1 MTADFYTK
9 PSYRWFVNATVT
21 LGGMLFFLDANT
33 VPVAV
38 PWMMASFGVDIDKIQ
53 WVVNAYMIAVA
64 VAMPTLGWLG
74 SRLGYKTLFISALLF
89 YIVGGLLCAVSTDVD
104 FVIGFRILQGFGAA
118 ALTTVPLAFIF
129 EHFSLPERGMA
140 IGFYSLGSCLPAAL
154 TPALS
159 GYVTEHLGWPWVFY
173 TVTPIG
179 LLCLLMSFLLLK
191 EIKAGNEEP
200 FDFKGFLAMSG
211 FLVCLLI
218 ALSRGQRWGW
228 RSDYILSLFAI
239 STTFLILFLW
249 WEWKS
254 ASPLVQ
260 LSLYKSPTFLI
271 SSLISLAF
279 GVGFFGT
286 NFLLPLFIEDLAGY
300 SPIQYGWMMAP
311 GIVVLGTVSY
321 LAGKMSD
328 QMDARIPL
336 LLGLLSFIAAFY
348 WLSRLDIYSSALAI
362 IGMVVMRSVGMSFI
376 YPPLM
381 YVSLNSVPPT
391 SVGLAAGLINVI
403 RQLGGSFGIAA
414 LSTLL
419 ERREIFHRA
428 VYGEALNP
436 SSPGLQK
443 FLSGLKSSILF
454 QAGGSPDQVKDQ
466 ALALII
472 QESKRQALIAA
483 FNDCFYL
490 TLFIFLACFLPTLF
504 ISGRRR
510 PGDIPGRGVESS
522 RTLIFPQD

>member
-1 MTADFYTK
+1 MTGDFYAK

-21 LGGMLFFLDANT
+21 LGGMIFFLDANT

-38 PWMMASFGVDIDKIQ
+38 PWMMASFGVDVDKIQ

-74 SRLGYKTLFISALLF
+74 GRFGYKAVLISALLF
-89 YIVGGLLCAVSTDVD
+89 YIGGGLLCAFSTDVD
-104 FVIGFRILQGFGAA
+104 FLIGFRILQGFGAA

-129 EHFSLPERGMA
+129 ELFSPRERGLA
-140 IGFYSLGSCLPAAL
+140 IGFYSLGSCLPATL
-154 TPALS
+154 TPALT

-179 LLCLLMSFLLLK
+179 LLCLVLSILLLK
-191 EIKAGNEEP
+191 EIKPAKEEA
-200 FDFKGFLAMSG
+200 FDFKGFIAMSG

-228 RSDYILSLFAI
+228 RSDNILILFVVSAI
-239 STTFLILFLW
+239 FLILFLW

-254 ASPLVQ
+254 ENPLVQ
-260 LSLYKSPTFLI
+260 LSLYKNPTFLI
-271 SSLISLAF
+271 SSLIGLAF

-300 SPIQYGWMMAP
+300 SPVQYGWMIAP

-321 LAGKMSD
+321 LAGRMSD
-328 QMDARIPL
+328 HMDSRIPL
-336 LLGLLSFIAAFY
+336 MLGLLSFIGAFY
-348 WLSRLDIYSSALAI
+348 WLAHLDIYSTALTI
-362 IGMVVMRSVGMSFI
+362 IGMVVLRSLGMSFI

-381 YVSLNSVPPT
+381 YVSLNSVPPA

-419 ERREIFHRA
+419 ERREILHRG
-428 VYGEALNP
+428 VYSEALHL
-436 SSPGLQK
+436 SSPALQK
-443 FLSGLKSSILF
+443 LLSSLQSSILF
-454 QAGGSPDQVKDQ
+454 QAGGSPDQVKQQ
-466 ALALII
+466 AVALLIR
-472 QESKRQALIAA
+472 EAKHQALIAA
-483 FNDCFYL
+483 FDDCFYL
-490 TLFIFLACFLPTLF
+490 TLFIFLACFLPTLL
-504 ISGRRR
+504 IQGKPRR
-510 PGDIPGRGVESS
+510 
-522 RTLIFPQD
+522 

>member
-9 PSYRWFVNATVT
+9 PSYRWFVNAIVT
-21 LGGMLFFLDANT
+21 LGGMIFFLDANT
-33 VPVAV
+33 VPIAV

-74 SRLGYKTLFISALLF
+74 SRFGYKVVFICALLF
-89 YIVGGLLCAVSTDVD
+89 YIGGGLLCAFSTDVD
-104 FVIGFRILQGFGAA
+104 FLIGFRILQGFGAA

-129 EHFSLPERGMA
+129 ELFPPRERGVA

-154 TPALS
+154 SPALT

-179 LLCLLMSFLLLK
+179 LFCLLLAILLLK
-191 EIKAGNEEP
+191 EIKPANEEA
-200 FDFKGFLAMSG
+200 FDFKGFFALSG

-239 STTFLILFLW
+239 SATFLILFLW

-254 ASPLVQ
+254 ANPLVQ

-271 SSLISLAF
+271 SSLISLTF

-300 SPIQYGWMMAP
+300 SPVQYGWMLAP
-311 GIVVLGTVSY
+311 GIVVLATVSF

-336 LLGLLSFIAAFY
+336 MLGLLSFIGAFY
-348 WLSRLDIYSSALAI
+348 WLAHLGIYSTTLTI
-362 IGMVVMRSVGMSFI
+362 IGMIVLRSLGMSFI

-381 YVSLNSVPPT
+381 YVSLNSVPPA

-419 ERREIFHRA
+419 ERREILHRG
-428 VYGEALNP
+428 VYSEALNL
-436 SSPGLQK
+436 SSPALQK
-443 FLSGLKSSILF
+443 LLSSLQSSILF
-454 QAGGSPDQVKDQ
+454 QAGGSPDQVKHQ
-466 ALALII
+466 AVALLIR
-472 QESKRQALIAA
+472 EAKHQALIAA
-483 FNDCFYL
+483 FDDCFYL
-490 TLFIFLACFLPTLF
+490 TLFIFLACFLPTLL
-504 ISGRRR
+504 IRGRPRR
-510 PGDIPGRGVESS
+510 
-522 RTLIFPQD
+522 